1 MPKLSE
7 SDEEFLSL
15 PGYVPTDIAA
25 QRLGLT
31 VRRVYQ
37 YLKAGE
43 LTSRIFRGRHM
54 ISEEELEAFV
64 YKRHP
69 AGRKRVEAAA
79 WHHYGSG
86 VRVLDMLIQVQVRTG
101 QTKSF
106 RQRLQAWS
114 EEHERAFSGS
124 MTRLVRYDEN
134 APESVMIILVWK
146 SNEMPGEETRQQEL
160 AAFQHDF
167 ADLLDWDTAHISH
180 GRVLLTT

>member
-1 MPKLSE
+1 MPKSFD
-7 SDEEFLSL
+7 SKEEYLGL

-25 QRLGLT
+25 ERLGLT
-31 VRRVYQ
+31 VTRIYQ

-69 AGRKRVEAAA
+69 AGRKRAEAAP
-79 WHHYGSG
+79 WHRYGSG
-86 VRVLDMLIQVQVRTG
+86 VRVLDILIQVQVRTG
-101 QTKSF
+101 QIKQF
-106 RQRLQAWS
+106 RQHLQVWS
-114 EEHERAFSGS
+114 EEHERAFNGS
-124 MTRLVRYDEN
+124 MTRLMRYDEN
-134 APESVMIILVWK
+134 TPEAVTILLVWK
-146 SNEMPGEETRQQEL
+146 SNEMPSEETRQQEL

-167 ADLLDWDTAHISH
+167 ADLLDWNTAHISH